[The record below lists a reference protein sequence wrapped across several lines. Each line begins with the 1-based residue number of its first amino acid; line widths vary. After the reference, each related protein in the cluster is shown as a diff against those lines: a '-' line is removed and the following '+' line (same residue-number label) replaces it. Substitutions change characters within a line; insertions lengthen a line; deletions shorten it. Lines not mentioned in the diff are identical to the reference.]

1 MTDRIVLAGMTFQA
15 RHGVEDWEKSE
26 AQRFEVDVELAL
38 DVQPAALDDDLA
50 QTVDYVGDSVPR
62 IFNTAGPARISVSGN
77 PTSTAFGRLVALV
90 REAAKPN
97 AQKRSLRIDASM
109 SMDFGDGGRDRWKFP
124 DSKLSSPK
132 TNVSGRNDRVKSSYE
147 LLCANPSRM

>member
-1 MTDRIVLAGMTFQA
+1 MLARGHDVRFTVTQDGAITDTIDVESADVDF
-15 RHGVEDWEKSE
+15 GVETE
-26 AQRFEVDVELAL
+26 
-38 DVQPAALDDDLA
+38 
-50 QTVDYVGDSVPR
+50 TVDYVGDSVPR

>member
-1 MTDRIVLAGMTFQA
+1 MIARGHDVRFTITQDGAITDTI
-15 RHGVEDWEKSE
+15 
-26 AQRFEVDVELAL
+26 DVESA
-38 DVQPAALDDDLA
+38 DVDFGVDTE
-50 QTVDYVGDSVPR
+50 TVEYVGDSVPR
-62 IFNTAGPARISVSGN
+62 IFNTAGSARISVSGN

-90 REAAKPN
+90 RESAKPN
-97 AQKRSLRIDASM
+97 AQKRALRIDASM
-109 SMDFGDGGRDRWKFP
+109 SMDFGNGGRDRWKFP